1 MGAGTFWLLEWQEGP
16 ESLQAWEL
24 WQEGFWLWQDSLE
37 PISSERQ
44 QSCTDKE
51 MALVRGDPGALL
63 IHPHSLPSLSSTLFF
78 IPPPPLNS
86 FFLRLPNPSQIPPRY
101 TPSIYPLSEFSLSIP
116 A

>member
-63 IHPHSLPSLSSTLFF
+63 IHPHSLPSLSSTLLF
-78 IPPPPLNS
+78 IPPLIEL
-86 FFLRLPNPSQIPPRY
+86 FLSASSQSIPN
-101 TPSIYPLSEFSLSIP
+101 TPSIYPLNIP
-116 A
+116 TL